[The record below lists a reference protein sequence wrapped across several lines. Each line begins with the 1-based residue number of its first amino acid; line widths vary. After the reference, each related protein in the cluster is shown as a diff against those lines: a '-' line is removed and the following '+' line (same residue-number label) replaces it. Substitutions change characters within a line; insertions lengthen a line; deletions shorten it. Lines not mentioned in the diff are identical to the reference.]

1 MTSEPSIN
9 VFEVVT
15 RDLDGLT
22 DARGESTKALLIS
35 DTGITAE
42 DVRVILGYQVR
53 ANLTEDECNAA
64 LYDLFAD
71 PIIER
76 ATHTESL
83 LSSFEKPPDMA
94 IQVGFKPGVTDNS
107 AQAALDGL
115 TTLFDH
121 HSSAEIATTKTYAIW
136 GVSPDHAQTIANA
149 LHNPMIERASISS
162 SHECEE
168 GVWPSLDFPR
178 MPALPYVKPA
188 TVNLEVPDDELI
200 SISEKGLLA
209 LNLEEMKAIQSHYR
223 DDEVRSAREGL
234 GLPPST
240 PTDAELEC
248 LAQTWSEH
256 CSHKIFAASIHHVD
270 TTTGEDTTIDSLF
283 KTHIMQPTLDIQ
295 KQVDWLLSIFH
306 DNSGVIAWN
315 EEWSLCIKAE
325 THNSPSALDPYGGAI
340 TGIVGVNRDIV
351 GTGLG
356 ARPIANTDVFC
367 FGPPDYD
374 KPLPDGLFHP

>member
-53 ANLTEDECNAA
+53 ANLTEDECDSA

-136 GVSPDHAQTIANA
+136 GVPPEHAQTIANA

-162 SHECEE
+162 SHECEK

-178 MPALPYVKPA
+178 MPALPYVKQPQ
-188 TVNLEVPDDELI
+188 
-200 SISEKGLLA
+200 SISRYL
-209 LNLEEMKAIQSHYR
+209 MTS
-223 DDEVRSAREGL
+223 
-234 GLPPST
+234 
-240 PTDAELEC
+240 
-248 LAQTWSEH
+248 
-256 CSHKIFAASIHHVD
+256 
-270 TTTGEDTTIDSLF
+270 
-283 KTHIMQPTLDIQ
+283 
-295 KQVDWLLSIFH
+295 
-306 DNSGVIAWN
+306 
-315 EEWSLCIKAE
+315 
-325 THNSPSALDPYGGAI
+325 
-340 TGIVGVNRDIV
+340 
-351 GTGLG
+351 
-356 ARPIANTDVFC
+356 
-367 FGPPDYD
+367 
-374 KPLPDGLFHP
+374 